1 MVLTWLQFTMKNSTD
16 PSAHRACERRFIE
29 HVERLLKDERLRIDT
44 TRGRR
49 AVTAFSATPARS
61 DRSEELK
68 RKMIDL
74 CVPDRD
80 VEAQM
85 PTGESLEVELKQA
98 KMLIFTETVGKLRA
112 LCLSP
117 TKALLAGS
125 APEPLTK
132 GEVERTLSQLPPTQ
146 GVPTTLVILSTSG
159 FTLEAHELA
168 ERRAE
173 RTLILVEPNEAG
185 GFSIHGPVETK
196 ALSDLFDPEA
206 DGEKRSRI
214 RDAIE
219 ASRGDLTG
227 SGVAT
232 DRLVARTKLP
242 LPYVEAELKEYAK
255 QNRGLVAKR
264 LDGRIVLFQE
274 GSAPITAPPSPRG
287 GSDMPMIDR
296 IKSLFARKGETEKK
310 ISFLSER
317 RAALGQQ
324 RDRAYE
330 ELAAL
335 EQKDTA
341 LVRQFKES
349 NADVAKRRVTT
360 QLVQLRKEIERRQ
373 QLLSVFNQQVNV
385 VSTHLHNLELV
396 HQGKKAALPDSEEM
410 ASDAAKAEEMLASL
424 QANSELA
431 ESVGTTLQGGLNA
444 EEQALYAELSGAAPG
459 GTAAARAPS
468 PPRPVDASDASDVE
482 PSESV
487 PSRSRSERADPE
499 AG

>member
-1 MVLTWLQFTMKNSTD
+1 MKNSTD

-49 AVTAFSATPARS
+49 PVTAFAAKPVRS
-61 DRSEELK
+61 DAAEQLK
-68 RKMIDL
+68 RQMIDMRIT
-74 CVPDRD
+74 DRD
-80 VEAQM
+80 IEQQM
-85 PTGESLEVELKQA
+85 PVGESLEVELKQA
-98 KMLIFTETVGKLRA
+98 KLLLFTEAIGKLRA
-112 LCLSP
+112 LCISP
-117 TKALLAGS
+117 TKALLSGS
-125 APEPLTK
+125 IPEPLTK
-132 GEVERTLSQLPPTQ
+132 GEAERTLAALPPTQ

-173 RTLILVEPNEAG
+173 RTLVLVEPNVVG
-185 GFSIHGPVETK
+185 GFSVYGPVETK

-206 DGEKRSRI
+206 EDEKRSRI
-214 RDAIE
+214 RDAID

-227 SGVAT
+227 SGIAT
-232 DRLVARTKLP
+232 DRVVARTKLP
-242 LPYVEAELKEYAK
+242 LPLVEAELKEYAR

-274 GSAPITAPPSPRG
+274 GSVPISASTPPRG
-287 GSDMPMIDR
+287 GSEMPMIDR

-335 EQKDTA
+335 EQKDAA

-360 QLVQLRKEIERRQ
+360 QLVQLRKEMERRQ
-373 QLLSVFNQQVNV
+373 QLLSVFNQQINV

-396 HQGKKAALPDSEEM
+396 HQGKHAKLPDSEEM

-424 QANSELA
+424 QANHELA

-444 EEQALYAELSGAAPG
+444 EEQALYAELSGAAPAG
-459 GTAAARAPS
+459 SAARTPS
-468 PPRPVDASDASDVE
+468 PPRPVDASDASDIG

>member
-1 MVLTWLQFTMKNSTD
+1 MFVVLTWLQFTMKNSTD
-16 PSAHRACERRFIE
+16 PSAHRASERRFIE

-49 AVTAFSATPARS
+49 PVIAFTGTPVRS
-61 DRSEELK
+61 DRSEDLK
-68 RKMIDL
+68 RKMIDMR
-74 CVPDRD
+74 VTDRD

-85 PTGESLEVELKQA
+85 PTGESLEIELKQA
-98 KMLIFTETVGKLRA
+98 KLIVFTETVGRLRA

-117 TKALLAGS
+117 VKALLSGS
-125 APEPLTK
+125 APEPMTK
-132 GEVERTLSQLPPTQ
+132 SEVERTLAAMPPAQ

-173 RTLILVEPNEAG
+173 RTLVMVEPNDAG
-185 GFSIHGPVETK
+185 GFSIYGPVETK

-206 DGEKRSRI
+206 EDEKRGRV

-219 ASRGDLTG
+219 SDRGELTG
-227 SGVAT
+227 SGIAT
-232 DRLVARTKLP
+232 DRVVARTKLP
-242 LPYVEAELKEYAK
+242 LPFVEAELKAYAR

-274 GSAPITAPPSPRG
+274 GSVPISASTSSG

-296 IKSLFARKGETEKK
+296 IKSLFARHGETEKK
-310 ISFLSER
+310 ISFLSGR

-324 RDRAYE
+324 RDRAHE

-335 EQKDTA
+335 EQKDSA

-360 QLVQLRKEIERRQ
+360 QLVQLRKEMERRQ
-373 QLLSVFNQQVNV
+373 QLLSVFNQQINV

-396 HQGKKAALPDSEEM
+396 HQGKNARLPDSDEM
-410 ASDAAKAEEMLASL
+410 ATDAAKAEEMLASL
-424 QANSELA
+424 QANHELA
-431 ESVGTTLQGGLNA
+431 ESVGTSLQGGLSA
-444 EEQALYAELSGAAPG
+444 EEQALYAELSGAAPAG
-459 GTAAARAPS
+459 GARTTAL
-468 PPRPVDASDASDVE
+468 PRPIDATNASDAE

-487 PSRSRSERADPE
+487 RSRSGSDRADPE

>member
-1 MVLTWLQFTMKNSTD
+1 MKNSTD

-49 AVTAFSATPARS
+49 PVTAFAGGAVRA
-61 DRSEELK
+61 DRSVELK
-68 RKMIDL
+68 RLMSDMK
-74 CVPDRD
+74 VPDRE

-85 PTGESLEVELKQA
+85 PTGESVELELKQV
-98 KMLIFTETVGKLRA
+98 KMLVFTETVGRLRA
-112 LCLSP
+112 MCLSP
-117 TKALLAGS
+117 TKALLKGET
-125 APEPLTK
+125 PEPMTK
-132 GEVERTLSQLPPTQ
+132 GELERQLGALPPAQ

-173 RTLILVEPNEAG
+173 RTLIMVEPNEAG
-185 GFSIHGPVETK
+185 GYSVFGPVETK

-206 DGEKRSRI
+206 DEEKRSRI
-214 RDAIE
+214 RELIDE
-219 ASRGDLTG
+219 SQGDLTG
-227 SGVAT
+227 SGIAT
-232 DRLVARTKLP
+232 DRVMARTKLP
-242 LPYVEAELKEYAK
+242 IQLVETELKEYAK

-264 LDGRIVLFQE
+264 IDGRIVLFRE
-274 GSAPITAPPSPRG
+274 GSVPINASTAPG
-287 GSDMPMIDR
+287 GSSMPMIDR
-296 IKSLFARKGETEKK
+296 IKTLFARKGETEKK

-335 EQKDTA
+335 EQKDSA

-349 NADVAKRRVTT
+349 NADVAKRRVTS
-360 QLVQLRKEIERRQ
+360 QLVQLRKEMERRQ
-373 QLLSVFNQQVNV
+373 QLLSVFNQQINV

-396 HQGKKAALPDSEEM
+396 HQGKKAQLPDSEEM
-410 ASDAAKAEEMLASL
+410 ATDAAKAEEMLASL
-424 QANSELA
+424 QANTELA
-431 ESVGTTLQGGLNA
+431 ESVGTSLQGGLSA
-444 EEQALYAELSGAAPG
+444 EEQALYAELSGVAPSASVAVR
-459 GTAAARAPS
+459 TPS
-468 PPRPVDASDASDVE
+468 PPRPVDASDASDIE
-482 PSESV
+482 PSES
-487 PSRSRSERADPE
+487 SRSRSRTERADPE